1 MSEFVQHLGELP
13 EIVSLESLTTAQRMA
28 VMPFAAAHS
37 AAGTPLVSRRPGGD
51 FHVAIRSSDGVSPDH
66 GLCQG
71 LRDMVMGPDGQEIKD
86 PRMAGSLVP
95 PRNSTA
101 TPPMETPP
109 SRQ

>member
-1 MSEFVQHLGELP
+1 MTVG
-13 EIVSLESLTTAQRMA
+13 T
-28 VMPFAAAHS
+28 FAAAHS
-37 AAGTPLVSRRPGGD
+37 AAGTPLVTRRPGGD
-51 FHVAIRSSDGVSPDH
+51 FLVAIRSSDSVSPDH

-86 PRMAGSLVP
+86 PRMANSLLP
-95 PRNSTA
+95 PRHRTA